1 MRISEVIKKLQEA
14 KKEHGDIEVLA
25 MSCACVGEFTSLDEG
40 GINYDRFNKSKNVLY
55 IGW

>member
-1 MRISEVIKKLQEA
+1 MKISELIKKLQYIQ
-14 KKEHGDIEVLA
+14 KEKGDVEVLA

>member
-1 MRISEVIKKLQEA
+1 MKISELIKKLQEA

-40 GINYDRFNKSKNVLY
+40 GINYDRFNKDKKVLY

>member
-1 MRISEVIKKLQEA
+1 MKISEVVKNLQENQ
-14 KKEHGDIEVLA
+14 KEHGDIEVLA